1 MKFASRTLVAEAMRH
16 FGPEFFDELVYWYK
30 TAREVSQGANADAI
44 MEAHGKLFTV
54 KVLKRT
60 GINAYV
66 EFNKRDPSVVIPEM
80 NKNNALFHPWVKTRV
95 SNKGSEQF
103 LKEAKSAYGYVDH
116 VAGTVGGCFSQ
127 VPIKINMPIKKLKD
141 KDIPVECLVAATL
154 HEIGHIYVFY
164 AFLSR
169 TYYTNL
175 VLQGMHEK
183 MANRPTGDQKF
194 TIIAKSINDINP
206 KATIDSD
213 VFKDIDDPEVISVAL
228 LSEAVNDSVHELGH
242 NVYDYTNWESL
253 ADDYATRHGAGPWL
267 ARMLDQVYSQSF
279 NISGRPLPVFLLF
292 EALKIFSLLIPPLG
306 IFLIL
311 QDSTSPLYDGAE
323 ARLNRIRNT
332 MLDAIDLDKTLTR
345 EDITRMKSEMEVL
358 ERITADYKDRRQ
370 LGEVI
375 LWLLSKENRKNRRY
389 MLTQR
394 ELEDLANHT
403 LKLRMAEFNVYKGGN

>member
-1 MKFASRTLVAEAMRH
+1 
-16 FGPEFFDELVYWYK
+16 
-30 TAREVSQGANADAI
+30 
-44 MEAHGKLFTV
+44 
-54 KVLKRT
+54 
-60 GINAYV
+60 
-66 EFNKRDPSVVIPEM
+66 
-80 NKNNALFHPWVKTRV
+80 V

-127 VPIKINMPIKKLKD
+127 VPIKINMPLKKLKD

-292 EALKIFSLLIPPLG
+292 EALKIFSLIIPPLG